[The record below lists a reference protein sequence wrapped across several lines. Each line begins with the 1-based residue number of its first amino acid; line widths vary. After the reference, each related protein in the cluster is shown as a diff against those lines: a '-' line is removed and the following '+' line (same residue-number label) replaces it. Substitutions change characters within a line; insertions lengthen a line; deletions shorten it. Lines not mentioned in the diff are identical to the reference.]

1 MSENPDRV
9 ASGGNADDRV
19 EIDARELSEIV
30 WVPQW
35 LRGVGLMAW
44 LLVGLTLLLV
54 GTVWLLAL
62 TYVIVLPVLAAG
74 IVAAVASPL
83 VAWMHRHGIPRG
95 LGTALLM
102 LAIIAIAVGMTL
114 VVVGGIVGEATS
126 AESSLSDAQDKI
138 VGWLEDVGVDP
149 GAAEDAKDH
158 ASSATTDSVTALL
171 HGVAGGLSAL
181 SSIVF
186 FLAMA
191 TLSLFFL
198 LKDGPTIRAWGERHL
213 GLPLGVAKTISRR
226 VLGSLRGYFLGTTIV
241 AAFNAAVVAV
251 GAWILGVPLIGT
263 IVAVTFIGAYIPYI
277 GAWAAGAFAVLMALG
292 GAGPDA
298 AAGMIV
304 LQLLAN
310 SILQQFVQPFA
321 MGAALGIH
329 PLAVLIVTIAGGA
342 LFGTIGLILAAPLTS
357 AVVRISADLAQARA
371 QASPHRRAGPSG
383 SGGSIDMTPSLAH
396 VRARGRKVPSRSRRG
411 KLRPRT
417 PPLAAVQ
424 RRKRLL
430 VGRFELL

>member
-19 EIDARELSEIV
+19 EIDARDLSEIV

-35 LRGVGLMAW
+35 LRGAGQMAW

-54 GTVWLLAL
+54 AIVWLLSL
-62 TYVIVLPVLAAG
+62 TYVIVLPVLTAG

-126 AESSLSDAQDKI
+126 AESSLSDAQDEL
-138 VGWLEDVGVDP
+138 VGWLEDVGVDS

-181 SSIVF
+181 SSFVF

-213 GLPLGVAKTISRR
+213 GVPPAIAKTISRR

-241 AAFNAAVVAV
+241 AAFNAIVVAI

-371 QASPHRRAGPSG
+371 QTSPAPG
-383 SGGSIDMTPSLAH
+383 
-396 VRARGRKVPSRSRRG
+396 
-411 KLRPRT
+411 
-417 PPLAAVQ
+417 
-424 RRKRLL
+424 
-430 VGRFELL
+430 